1 MLLDPRDWSRARWDV
16 TGCAPPSRAL
26 TRPRYGR
33 HGGLV
38 PSALP
43 VHRRL
48 DARGRPAGAHA
59 RAARPRRGRQAPGRD
74 SGDEP
79 ASRAPAAAARAVGK
93 QIAAGLARAYCE
105 DLTFEVDR
113 RYEPLHGRFSR
124 PAWSSVAGSRRTKV
138 DPQALRPRSGPGAE
152 RPHPARYHPA
162 RLSVSGA
169 SQGSSTLSDD
179 QSPGSGSVSKRTTLY
194 EGG

>member
-1 MLLDPRDWSRARWDV
+1 MEDTAVS
-16 TGCAPPSRAL
+16 SH
-26 TRPRYGR
+26 PRYRYIGDSMR
-33 HGGLV
+33 VVARREPTL
-38 PSALP
+38 ALH
-43 VHRRL
+43 VHVGV
-48 DARGRPAGAHA
+48 AR
-59 RAARPRRGRQAPGRD
+59 RQARD

-162 RLSVSGA
+162 RLSVSGRRKDH
-169 SQGSSTLSDD
+169 QL
-179 QSPGSGSVSKRTTLY
+179 
-194 EGG
+194 